1 MHNVL
6 INCILCF
13 NTSFLHPGKNVKNNP
28 ASISSKKTK
37 KGSSFAILF
46 YILVLQ
52 AWQNVV
58 HYRGL
63 VLQVGQNVINV
74 GRLVIRVGQNEV
86 YSHRLLRQ
94 AWQNKVHVR
103 RLVLQ
108 EGQNV
113 VNVCILILQVWQ
125 NEVHFW
131 ANKNEEIRFL

>member
-1 MHNVL
+1 MKQNQDNFLPEVL
-6 INCILCF
+6 PFRKVN
-13 NTSFLHPGKNVKNNP
+13 
-28 ASISSKKTK
+28 
-37 KGSSFAILF
+37 LF
-46 YILVLQ
+46 CILVLQ

-74 GRLVIRVGQNEV
+74 GSLVLQVWQNNV
-86 YSHRLLRQ
+86 YFHRLLRQ

-108 EGQNV
+108 ERQNV
-113 VNVCILILQVWQ
+113 VNVCILILPVWQ

-131 ANKNEEIRFL
+131 ANKNEEFRFLKVWWKTDFDILTKKGQKRPSRQ